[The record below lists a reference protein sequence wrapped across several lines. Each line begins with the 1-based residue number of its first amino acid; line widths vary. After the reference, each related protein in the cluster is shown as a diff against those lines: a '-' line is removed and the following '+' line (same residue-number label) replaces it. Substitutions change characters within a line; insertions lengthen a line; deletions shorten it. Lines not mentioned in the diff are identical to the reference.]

1 MRPLR
6 FYTHQTN
13 CRPVLGYINMM
24 DSTKLDT
31 QVERVLNTRTVSR
44 AQALLGS
51 RSGLWLIGLISFIE
65 SALPLPIITDPF
77 MVAGILANRS
87 KAGLIVLITLVTSI
101 AGGVVAFLMARYF
114 FGLLESMMTV
124 GMQSQFVW
132 LTETMDTSN
141 ILVVTL
147 FGAITPIPY
156 TMTAWLVGIVQG
168 SLIWFIVGSV
178 VGRGIRYGIVG
189 SCAYWFGP
197 RALTYARRSLGL
209 TSVVVLILVCAYVW
223 YKL

>member
-1 MRPLR
+1 
-6 FYTHQTN
+6 
-13 CRPVLGYINMM
+13 MM

-168 SLIWFIVGSV
+168 SLIWFIVGSC